1 MIKIPK
7 NLSKQIGRCRSCK
20 ELIWWVYREGKA
32 LAFSVGIETDG
43 TLYHWSKLHRET
55 CPYAVD
61 LEPAGPQ
68 NRRARADADSFA
80 KNRWRTSC
88 ASDKELRPVDWNTVP
103 IYDVPEKHAWR
114 VAWKLTKRGGPFQDW
129 HPKDIIPHLN
139 GIAVKEQKVVAILVK
154 PAFFNRIH
162 EHFHRFAMSVFSDMA
177 ERKPVFVAGYRIE
190 PTCVL
195 RN

>member
-1 MIKIPK
+1 MIKTPK

-88 ASDKELRPVDWNTVP
+88 ASNKELRPVDWNTVP
-103 IYDVPEKHAWR
+103 IYDVPEKHAWK
-114 VAWKLTKRGGPFQDW
+114 VAWKLVPSAAVLFKPGTQRTSYPTSVELLSRNRRLSPFW
-129 HPKDIIPHLN
+129 
-139 GIAVKEQKVVAILVK
+139 
-154 PAFFNRIH
+154 
-162 EHFHRFAMSVFSDMA
+162 
-177 ERKPVFVAGYRIE
+177 
-190 PTCVL
+190 
-195 RN
+195 